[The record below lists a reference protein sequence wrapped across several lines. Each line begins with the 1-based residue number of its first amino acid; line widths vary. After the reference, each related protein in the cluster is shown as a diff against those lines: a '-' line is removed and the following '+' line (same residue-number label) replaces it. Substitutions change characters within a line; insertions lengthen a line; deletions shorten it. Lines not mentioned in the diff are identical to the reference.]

1 MDENATNEKWSKMKK
16 KYWKQY
22 GVCECVC
29 VLEDEMNSFPFS
41 AHAASDNLT

>member
-16 KYWKQY
+16 KDWKQY
-22 GVCECVC
+22 GVW
-29 VLEDEMNSFPFS
+29 EDEMNSFPFS